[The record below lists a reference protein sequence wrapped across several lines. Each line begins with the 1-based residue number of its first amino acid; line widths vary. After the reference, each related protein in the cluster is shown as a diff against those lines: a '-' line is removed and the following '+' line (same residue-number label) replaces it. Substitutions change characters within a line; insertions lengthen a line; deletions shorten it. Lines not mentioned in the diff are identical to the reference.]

1 MSWYYRAMDG
11 WKRSGPWY
19 KHDSNGEEQ
28 PPIPNTPG
36 KNDPIWSATTPPR
49 MTPPPQPEMQD
60 EQWPTFDETTEVWK
74 NRSDAGSS
82 GSTGAFSVYGG
93 ALSDRG
99 TRREKCTKLDGSY
112 ETAWRNKVEREQE
125 KKDREA
131 KGATAKS
138 RGKRV
143 PPLTPEEKRRR
154 RQLKM

>member
-19 KHDSNGEEQ
+19 EHDSNGEEQ

-125 KKDREA
+125 KKRIA
-131 KGATAKS
+131 KQ
-138 RGKRV
+138 RG
-143 PPLTPEEKRRR
+143 RRR
-154 RQLKM
+154 RAEGNASRH